1 MNLKILLSA
10 FIISLPFWWGIN
22 VLEANLKDFLFWN
35 EISQNPQIFTAQ
47 IALEEKLQNTR
58 PVRDAESEDLKIE
71 AKSTIS
77 IFIDDNG
84 KNKILFEKDAEQKL
98 PIASLTKLMTA
109 RVVLEYYDLSKEIEI
124 SQKSVAQKE
133 DFGKLTPGRVFPTGY
148 LLYPLLMESSN
159 DAAFALATD
168 YNGMTEAG
176 FAELM
181 NWEAEKMNLKNTYF
195 FNSSGLEPDNRE
207 LNDQINYSTAAD
219 LVLLTKNLLREP
231 LIWEILSTPE
241 YTLYGPELVNTNQL
255 LSDESFDW
263 QDRIVGG
270 KTGYTEKAGQCM
282 LLVLRAPKNQ
292 GFIVNVVL
300 GSNDRFEEMK
310 KLVNWLEET
319 YKW

>member
-22 VLEANLKDFLFWN
+22 LLEADLNDFLFWH

-47 IALEEKLQNTR
+47 IALEEKLQDIK
-58 PVRDAESEDLKIE
+58 PIRDTEVEDLKIE
-71 AKSTIS
+71 AKSAIS
-77 IFIDDNG
+77 FFIDDNG
-84 KNKILFEKDAEQKL
+84 RNKILFEKDADQKL

-109 RVVLEYYDLSKEIEI
+109 WVTLKYYDLAKEIKI
-124 SQKSVAQKE
+124 SNKSVAQE
-133 DFGKLTPGRVFPTGY
+133 ENFGKLTPGRVFPTRY

-181 NWEAEKMNLKNTYF
+181 NWEAEKMNLRNTYF
-195 FNSSGLEPDNRE
+195 FNSSGLEPDEKE
-207 LNDQINYSTAAD
+207 LEDEINYSTAID
-219 LVLLTKNLLREP
+219 LVSLTKNLLKEP
-231 LIWEILSTPE
+231 LIWGILSTLK
-241 YTLYGPELVNTNQL
+241 YNLYGPELINTNEL
-255 LSDESFDW
+255 LSDESFGW

-282 LLVLRAPKNQ
+282 LLVIRAPKNQ

-310 KLVNWLEET
+310 KSVNWLEEA